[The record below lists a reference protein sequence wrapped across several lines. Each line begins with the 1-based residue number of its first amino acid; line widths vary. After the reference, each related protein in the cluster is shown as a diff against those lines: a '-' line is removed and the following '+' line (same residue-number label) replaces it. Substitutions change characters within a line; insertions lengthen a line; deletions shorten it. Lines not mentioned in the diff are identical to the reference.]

1 MKPIEKLEKET
12 TTRKARKAGF
22 LRHAVFAIA
31 SVVALSGSCLA
42 AEDPYEE
49 SKEPV
54 ALQAG
59 ERLDDA
65 ALGKVRGMG
74 ATMALPIDLAVILWD
89 EKGTCCNRP
98 GPAPVG
104 HAGLGADT
112 HTVAFRLVIQQ

>member
-1 MKPIEKLEKET
+1 MKPIGQVGKET
-12 TTRKARKAGF
+12 TRKNACF
-22 LRHAVFAIA
+22 LRHAVLAMA

-42 AEDPYEE
+42 AEDIYE

-65 ALGKVRGMG
+65 ALGAVRGMG

-104 HAGLGADT
+104 HAGQGADT
-112 HTVAFRLVIQQ
+112 RTVAFRLVIQQ

>member
-1 MKPIEKLEKET
+1 MKPIEQMGQKAK
-12 TTRKARKAGF
+12 RKNACF
-22 LRHAVFAIA
+22 LRHAVLAMA

-42 AEDPYEE
+42 AEDIYVEG
-49 SKEPV
+49 KEPV

-65 ALGKVRGMG
+65 ALGAVRGMG

-98 GPAPVG
+98 GPTPAG
-104 HAGLGADT
+104 HAGQGADT
-112 HTVAFRLVIQQ
+112 RTVAFRLVIQQ

>member
-1 MKPIEKLEKET
+1 MKPIERVGKQ
-12 TTRKARKAGF
+12 KAGKACF
-22 LRHAVFAIA
+22 LRHAVLAMA
-31 SVVALSGSCLA
+31 SVVTLSGSCLA
-42 AEDPYEE
+42 AEDLYEE
-49 SKEPV
+49 SREPV

-65 ALGKVRGMG
+65 ALGAVRGMG

-98 GPAPVG
+98 GPTPVG
-104 HAGLGADT
+104 HASQGADT